1 MLAAEDQLQLTV
13 SIGCARN
20 KLLAK
25 LSSQAAKPNGLHAV
39 ETPQVQCKVLHE
51 LFSME
56 IVLEAIHK
64 SAVLLID
71 QSGQDCEMEE

>member
-1 MLAAEDQLQLTV
+1 MLAAEEQLQLTV

-39 ETPQVQCKVLHE
+39 ETPQVPFNLFHE
-51 LFSME
+51 LFSMA
-56 IVLEAIHK
+56 IVLEAICK
-64 SAVLLID
+64 S
-71 QSGQDCEMEE
+71 G